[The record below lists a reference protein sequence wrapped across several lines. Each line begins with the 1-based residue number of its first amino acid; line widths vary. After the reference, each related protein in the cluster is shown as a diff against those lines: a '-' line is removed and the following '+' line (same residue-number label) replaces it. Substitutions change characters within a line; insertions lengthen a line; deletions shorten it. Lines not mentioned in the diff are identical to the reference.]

1 MRLVADAVWMHPG
14 TMLRMADTSLRTEN
28 GLWVPAADMEWSYST
43 PGGPGGQHA
52 NRASTRATLS
62 IRINAVRGPADLCA
76 VLARNLGASVRVSVA
91 SHRSQ
96 YRNREACI
104 ARMVEKLESAS
115 RVRPSRTS
123 SAPSL
128 ASRRARLEG
137 KRRLGQK
144 KSLRRRP
151 LGEE

>member
-1 MRLVADAVWMHPG
+1 
-14 TMLRMADTSLRTEN
+14 MLHMADTSLRTKN

-52 NRASTRATLS
+52 NRASTKAMLS
-62 IRINAVRGPADLCA
+62 IRVAAVRGPADLCA
-76 VLARNLGASVRVSVA
+76 ALVRNFGSSVRVSVA

-96 YRNREACI
+96 HRNREACL

-115 RVRPSRTS
+115 HIHPPRATS
-123 SAPSL
+123 PRSL
-128 ASRRARLEG
+128 ALRRARLED

-151 LGEE
+151 FGEE